1 MTTIRDNIEEYTFGY
16 ANVTRADVEALHDAT
31 LQVMRECG
39 VRIAGEEAQ
48 ELLAGAGCD
57 IDRENDRVR
66 FPANVVN
73 DAIAS
78 APDTFTMYGRDPEYR
93 AVAGGKRVI
102 FTNFSA
108 GVVIDD
114 PYTGER
120 RATTLE
126 DLRTVV
132 RFLDG
137 LTQVDRIT
145 LPVIATDAPEAI
157 KELYEAE
164 ALFHNTTK
172 HFAHDADGREKTRLV
187 FKMAAEVAGGYDKL
201 KERPILSG
209 GCCPTS
215 PLEITK
221 DGGEQII
228 EAARHGLPCNILS
241 MGLCGGTTPVTLAGT
256 LVTCNCE
263 VLAGICLSQL
273 AAKGAPVFYG
283 SSTTIM
289 DMKRMTSPVGAPEHA
304 MIGAAVAGIGKY
316 YGIPT
321 YVGGT

>member
-1 MTTIRDNIEEYTFGY
+1 MIRNAIEDLTFGY
-16 ANVTRADVEALHDAT
+16 ANVTRDDVVAMHEAT
-31 LQVMRECG
+31 LKIMGDFG
-39 VRIAGEEAQ
+39 VRVAGEEAQ
-48 ELLAGAGCD
+48 ALYLEAGCTVD
-57 IDRENDRVR
+57 KETDMVK
-66 FPANVVN
+66 FPASVIE

-78 APDTFTMYGRDPEYR
+78 APDTFAMYGRDPDYKV
-93 AVAGGKRVI
+93 VAGGRNVI

-108 GVVIDD
+108 GVEIDD

-126 DLRTVV
+126 DLRSVT

-137 LTQVDRIT
+137 LPHVDRLT
-145 LPVIATDAPEAI
+145 LPVIATDAPAEI

-164 ALFHNTTK
+164 ALFSNTTK
-172 HFAHDADGREKTRLV
+172 HFAHDADGKEKTRLV

-201 KERPILSG
+201 RERPIISG

-215 PLEITK
+215 PLEITR

-256 LVTCNCE
+256 ILTCNCE
-263 VLAGICLSQL
+263 VLAGIVLSQL
-273 AAKGAPVFYG
+273 ADKGAPVFYG

-304 MIGAAVAGIGKY
+304 MIGSAVAAIGKY

>member
-1 MTTIRDNIEEYTFGY
+1 MIRENIDDLTFGY
-16 ANVTRADVEALHDAT
+16 ENITRQDVIAMHDAT
-31 LQVMRECG
+31 LKIMGDFG
-39 VRIAGEEAQ
+39 VRVAGEEAHD
-48 ELLAGAGCD
+48 LYRAAGCE
-57 IDRENDRVR
+57 IDEEKNMVK
-66 FPANVVN
+66 FPAHVVN
-73 DAIAS
+73 DAIES
-78 APDTFTMYGRDPEYR
+78 APDTFAMYGRDPDKTV
-93 AVAGGKRVI
+93 VAGGRNVI

-108 GVVIDD
+108 GVEIED
-114 PYTGER
+114 PYTREKHP
-120 RATTLE
+120 TTLA
-126 DLRTVV
+126 DLRSIVG
-132 RFLDG
+132 FLDG
-137 LTQVDRIT
+137 IDAVDRIT
-145 LPVIATDAPEAI
+145 LPVVATDAPEEI

-164 ALFHNTTK
+164 ALFNNTTK
-172 HFAHDADGREKTRLV
+172 HFAHDADGKEKTRLV

-201 KERPILSG
+201 KERPLISG

-256 LVTCNCE
+256 LLTTNCE
-263 VLAGICLSQL
+263 ILAGVVLSQL
-273 AAKGAPVFYG
+273 AEKGAPVFYG

-289 DMKRMTSPVGAPEHA
+289 DMKRMTTPVGAPEHA
-304 MIGAAVAGIGKY
+304 MIGAAVACIGKY